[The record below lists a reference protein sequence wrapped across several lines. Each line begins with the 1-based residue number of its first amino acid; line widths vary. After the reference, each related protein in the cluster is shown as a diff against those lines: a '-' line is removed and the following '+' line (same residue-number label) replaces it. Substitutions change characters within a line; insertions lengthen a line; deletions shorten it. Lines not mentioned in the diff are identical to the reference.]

1 MRLAVGLA
9 SAIDRADIE
18 RAVRPGGL
26 REVFDDAG
34 DAVVALDEQDIAGL
48 DDTAQMFG
56 VAGGERLIARDF
68 LLQVARNQ
76 LADSVEHYAH
86 QTPPGR
92 LFFRFF
98 CFLIMI
104 ASRFNLVHA
113 PNGSIMIDLP

>member
-1 MRLAVGLA
+1 AVGFVGA
-9 SAIDRADIE
+9 VNRTDIE

-34 DAVVALDEQDIAGL
+34 DAAVAFDQQHIAGL
-48 DDTAQMFG
+48 DDTAQMLG

-68 LLQVARNQ
+68 LLQVARDQ
-76 LADSVEHYAH
+76 LADGVEHYAH
-86 QTPPGR
+86 ETPRGR
-92 LFFRFF
+92 LSFRFF
-98 CFLIMI
+98 WFLIMV